1 MKKFRQVFLLATLM
15 LPSCSGDALKS
26 NLAAFCVAGLSA
38 DDYERLYFDLEERV
52 AFATDTKSSLAPIHS
67 GDYVGF
73 IYPFPVMIPSKE
85 LLLSGKQIEWEA
97 DGGSEWGAD
106 RYAFVATPE
115 KRSEPT
121 WFVITATQKED
132 PDFPEARAIQ
142 NTTVLYSIDSG
153 VIAIRRTT
161 EGSRFSSEDDL
172 YLCSE
177 TKLDPLELAS
187 EGR

>member
-1 MKKFRQVFLLATLM
+1 MNA
-15 LPSCSGDALKS
+15 
-26 NLAAFCVAGLSA
+26 NLAAFCAAGLKS
-38 DDYERLYFDLEERV
+38 DEYERLYFDLEEKV
-52 AFATDTKSSLAPIHS
+52 AFAADTKSSLAPIYS

-73 IYPFPVMIPSKE
+73 IYPLPVMVPSKE

-106 RYAFVATPE
+106 RYAFVSTPE
-115 KRSEPT
+115 ERSEPT
-121 WFVITATQKED
+121 WFVITATQKDD
-132 PDFPEARAIQ
+132 PDFPEAKVIQ

-161 EGSRFSSEDDL
+161 EGSRFDSDEDL

-177 TKLDPLELAS
+177 TKLDPLDLAS
-187 EGR
+187 EVH